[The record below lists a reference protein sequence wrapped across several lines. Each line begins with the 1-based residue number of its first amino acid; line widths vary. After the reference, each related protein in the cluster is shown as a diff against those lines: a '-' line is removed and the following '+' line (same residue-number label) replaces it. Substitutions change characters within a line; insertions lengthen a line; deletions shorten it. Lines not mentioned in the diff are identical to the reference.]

1 MSAKEWQIALMLAQ
15 SRAFNQEKAKTKK
28 GLIFIGLT
36 LTLALTAV
44 SVYKFVQLME
54 PF

>member
-1 MSAKEWQIALMLAQ
+1 MSAKELQIALTPARW
-15 SRAFNQEKAKTKK
+15 RAFNQEKAKTKK
-28 GLIFIGLT
+28 GLIFIGST